1 MKKLLTSAFCL
12 AIMAAT
18 PAYAQSAFVFVIGD
32 APSAEQER
40 ETSAPTQEALV
51 ERAIEQACARPSLQ
65 AVKMQMMYRECIAE
79 LRAEL
84 ASGSENSIRLA
95 AR

>member
-18 PAYAQSAFVFVIGD
+18 PAYAQSAFVMVIGD
-32 APSAEQER
+32 APTASPER
-40 ETSAPTQEALV
+40 ASTAPSREERA
-51 ERAIEQACARPSLQ
+51 ERAIENACARPSVQ
-65 AVKMQMMYRECIAE
+65 SVKMQSLYRECVAE
-79 LRAEL
+79 MQARMA
-84 ASGSENSIRLA
+84 ENSEDAQQIA